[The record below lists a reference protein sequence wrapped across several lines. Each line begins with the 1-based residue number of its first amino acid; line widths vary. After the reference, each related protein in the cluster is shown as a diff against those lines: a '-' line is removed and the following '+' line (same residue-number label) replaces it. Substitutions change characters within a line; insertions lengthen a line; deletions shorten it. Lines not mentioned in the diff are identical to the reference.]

1 MYIVFLCIVI
11 GFLDCKVTTFFHNL
25 YRLPMENMRR
35 KENANS
41 LIFSD
46 LQNTQHFTPW
56 KVFSEGMERKPVF
69 TLYELKKSV
78 FNHEMLSL
86 S

>member
-25 YRLPMENMRR
+25 YRLPMENMQR

-41 LIFSD
+41 LIFSK
-46 LQNTQHFTPW
+46 LQKTPHLDPW
-56 KVFSEGMERKPVF
+56 KVFCGGMERKPVF